1 MANLKYVA
9 MAGLAALAACVE
21 AEPIVSDFNGDSVTI
36 VTSDFDSK
44 EYQLQTSK
52 AEADRICGKVKR
64 RAEYA
69 STRHNSQTYENANLY
84 LCL

>member
-1 MANLKYVA
+1 VASLKYVA
-9 MAGLAALAACVE
+9 LAGLVALAACVE

-44 EYQLQTSK
+44 EYQLRTSK
-52 AEADRICGKVKR
+52 AEADRICSKVR
-64 RAEYA
+64 RKAEYA
-69 STRHNSQTYENANLY
+69 STRYNPQTYENANLY